1 MRHKKTTFALFF
13 GNRGFFPS
21 KLMKEAREEFPRLLD
36 SLGFG
41 CLMMEEKATRYGA
54 VSTAAE
60 GQVFANFLR
69 QNRGKYQGIILSLP
83 NFGDE
88 TAAVAALGEADVPL
102 LIQAYPDDLD
112 KMAPAVR
119 RDSFCGKFSIMD
131 LFFQYGLKFTVLKPH
146 TVHPASNRFK
156 ENLDYFAALCRVVDG
171 IRGMTV
177 GAIGARTTAFKTVR
191 IDEVALQRHGI
202 TMETI
207 DLSHVFNRMKDV
219 KQNAA
224 YKETKKR
231 LEKAASWEG
240 VPDGVLDRIVR
251 LGVVVDALVEEY
263 ALDAFALRCWIELQ
277 EQLGISPCVLMGDF
291 NQRGIP

>member
-88 TAAVAALGEADVPL
+88 TAAVAALGEADVPIL
-102 LIQAYPDDLD
+102 MTWTRWPR
-112 KMAPAVR
+112 P
-119 RDSFCGKFSIMD
+119 CGGTRS
-131 LFFQYGLKFTVLKPH
+131 
-146 TVHPASNRFK
+146 
-156 ENLDYFAALCRVVDG
+156 
-171 IRGMTV
+171 
-177 GAIGARTTAFKTVR
+177 
-191 IDEVALQRHGI
+191 
-202 TMETI
+202 
-207 DLSHVFNRMKDV
+207 
-219 KQNAA
+219 
-224 YKETKKR
+224 
-231 LEKAASWEG
+231 AASFPLWT
-240 VPDGVLDRIVR
+240 
-251 LGVVVDALVEEY
+251 
-263 ALDAFALRCWIELQ
+263 C
-277 EQLGISPCVLMGDF
+277 SSSMG
-291 NQRGIP
+291 